1 MIIRYGL
8 PAIGMALLL
17 AACNGDSSGPGTT
30 LPKGELQVDA
40 SSTSSFATV
49 DLSSGTLVHVTD
61 PFTSDAWNLGFRR
74 YEIRVNG
81 GVAGPGGVS
90 GYNMANNAGATNQ
103 EILAF
108 TPDNQKA
115 AFDAIGVADIPDAGS
130 FVTETL
136 VASPLGWLNFAGG
149 APAASSSTAWKLRR
163 TADGGYAVFHL
174 TGLTIGGTT
183 PQTAVLATA
192 TVEWRYQ
199 PAGGALGAAQQATL
213 DRGAGSYAIDFS
225 TGALSAG
232 TGCGWDIEAN
242 ADFSITTNSGC
253 NVGTFPLD
261 AAETFAGLTTA
272 ADAPDYG
279 LFLAGLTGPVPFST
293 ALDDPNGPF
302 LYNLAGD
309 NRLSP
314 TFNIYLI
321 KVGTEVY
328 KVQVIGYY
336 SATGAAGHPTIRFA
350 KIQ

>member
-1 MIIRYGL
+1 MNIRYGYR
-8 PAIGMALLL
+8 AIGVALLL
-17 AACNGDSSGPGTT
+17 SACNGDSSGPGNT

-40 SSTSSFATV
+40 SSTTLFATV
-49 DLSSGTLVHVTD
+49 DLSSGTVVTVAD
-61 PFTSDAWNLGFRR
+61 PSTSDAWSLGFRR

-90 GYNMANNAGATNQ
+90 GYNLANNAGATSDQ
-103 EILAF
+103 ILAM

-115 AFDAIGVADIPDAGS
+115 AFDAVGAADIPDPGA

-136 VASPLGWLNFAGG
+136 VANPLGWLNFAGG
-149 APAASSSTAWKLRR
+149 APAASTASAWKLRR

-199 PAGGALGAAQQATL
+199 PAGGVLGAAQQATL
-213 DRGAGSYAIDFS
+213 DREAGKYAIDFS
-225 TGALSAG
+225 TGALSAAG
-232 TGCGWDIEAN
+232 GCGWDISAN
-242 ADFSITTNSGC
+242 ADFSITTNTAC

-272 ADAPDYG
+272 SDAPDYG

-293 ALDDPNGPF
+293 ALDDPDGPF

-314 TFNIYLI
+314 TFNIYLV
-321 KVGTEVY
+321 KVGTEVF

-336 SATGAAGHPTIRFA
+336 SATGVAGHPTIRFA